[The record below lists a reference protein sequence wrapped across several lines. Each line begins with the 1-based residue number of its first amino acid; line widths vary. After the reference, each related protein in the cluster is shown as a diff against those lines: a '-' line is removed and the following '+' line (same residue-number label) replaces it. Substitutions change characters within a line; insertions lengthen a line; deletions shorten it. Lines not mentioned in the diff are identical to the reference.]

1 MGDLRNNL
9 VSTFGLHVFT
19 FIVLIA
25 ALGIVLALRRT
36 RLIRKH
42 ARHVVGVLSFVLFL
56 GGLFGRWYPDA
67 TVGNVQFDLVS
78 AGGDAGRALN
88 SATWAVAAWVGML
101 PVAFAF
107 LWPRT
112 ARRLA
117 RNAPQWGWTTLQW
130 LWDLGLHRRLW
141 HAIAATP
148 ALLRRLN
155 SRRDATVVLNASA
168 EAQAIEAVVG
178 APDPELAEAVPSR
191 SRKAARRPEP
201 EEEEKAPAQLGMDME
216 TPVDE
221 WRHSADG
228 WQLPPT
234 KLLAPQPAATDRAA
248 DNQRRAQLIESTLAS
263 FGVDAKVAEIN
274 EGPTITQ
281 FGVEP
286 GWDVKTRVVTER
298 DAAGT
303 VITDGAGQP
312 RTNEVEVSRTRIRV
326 NRITALQNDLALALA
341 APALRIEAPVPGK
354 AVVGIE
360 VPNGSTSIVTMRQIL
375 ESGTYQQLAKKG
387 GLPLA
392 LGAGVSG
399 EAVVA
404 DLAKMPHVLI
414 AGATGAGKSV
424 MLNAIIAS
432 LLTNFSPEQL
442 RLVMIDPKR
451 VELTGYAPIPHLA
464 YSEIIVDMDRVV
476 GTLQAVINEMETRYR
491 KFAQVGVRNIERY
504 NEKEARP
511 IPYWVVIIDEL
522 ADLMLAA
529 PYQVEHQLVRLA
541 QLARATGIHLVVA
554 TQRPSVDVITGLIKA
569 NFPTRIAFA
578 VSSQVDSRTIL
589 DQAGAEKLL
598 GRGDMLYLAPDAQKP
613 KRVQGVYV
621 SDEEIESIVSFWTQD
636 RFKTLV
642 PEKYDRQLEEAL
654 QAAEHA
660 GPEAL
665 PGESNED
672 PMLAKAT
679 DVARDSQTLSTS
691 MLQRKLGIGYPRAA
705 RLMDL
710 LEEQGIVGP
719 QEPGG
724 KARRV
729 LVDEDGEP
737 WGGVDADAPASLA
750 AHAAAIALPND
761 AKRLDVRVSP
771 PEPFDRD

>member
-1 MGDLRNNL
+1 VVGDLRNNL

-25 ALGIVLALRRT
+25 ALGIILALRRT
-36 RLIRKH
+36 RLIREH
-42 ARHVVGVLSFVLFL
+42 ARHVAGVLAFVMFL
-56 GGLFGRWYPDA
+56 AGLFGRWYPDA
-67 TVGNVQFDLVS
+67 AVGTVQFGTVS

-88 SATWAVAAWVGML
+88 STTWALAAWVFML
-101 PVAFAF
+101 PLAFTC

-112 ARRLA
+112 AAGLA
-117 RNAPQWGWTTLQW
+117 RNAPRWGWTILQW

-148 ALLRRLN
+148 AFLRRAN
-155 SRRDATVVLNASA
+155 RRLDASVLVEPTAGA
-168 EAQAIEAVVG
+168 EADVPG
-178 APDPELAEAVPSR
+178 AGAASPELAEAVPSR
-191 SRKAARRPEP
+191 SKKRPPHPEP
-201 EEEEKAPAQLGMDME
+201 EEEEKSPAQLGMDME
-216 TPVDE
+216 TPVNE

-263 FGVDAKVAEIN
+263 FGVDSKVAEIN

-298 DAAGT
+298 DAAGN
-303 VITDGAGQP
+303 VITDENGQP

-375 ESGTYQQLAKKG
+375 ESAAYQQLAATG
-387 GLPLA
+387 ALPLA

-404 DLAKMPHVLI
+404 DLAKMPHLLI

-442 RLVMIDPKR
+442 RMVMVDPKR

-464 YSEIIVDMDRVV
+464 YSEIIVDMDRV
-476 GTLQAVINEMETRYR
+476 
-491 KFAQVGVRNIERY
+491 
-504 NEKEARP
+504 
-511 IPYWVVIIDEL
+511 
-522 ADLMLAA
+522 
-529 PYQVEHQLVRLA
+529 
-541 QLARATGIHLVVA
+541 
-554 TQRPSVDVITGLIKA
+554 
-569 NFPTRIAFA
+569 
-578 VSSQVDSRTIL
+578 
-589 DQAGAEKLL
+589 
-598 GRGDMLYLAPDAQKP
+598 
-613 KRVQGVYV
+613 
-621 SDEEIESIVSFWTQD
+621 
-636 RFKTLV
+636 
-642 PEKYDRQLEEAL
+642 
-654 QAAEHA
+654 
-660 GPEAL
+660 
-665 PGESNED
+665 
-672 PMLAKAT
+672 
-679 DVARDSQTLSTS
+679 
-691 MLQRKLGIGYPRAA
+691 
-705 RLMDL
+705 
-710 LEEQGIVGP
+710 
-719 QEPGG
+719 
-724 KARRV
+724 
-729 LVDEDGEP
+729 
-737 WGGVDADAPASLA
+737 
-750 AHAAAIALPND
+750 
-761 AKRLDVRVSP
+761 
-771 PEPFDRD
+771 